1 MTERKADGMA
11 GLVNTVYRT
20 ILRHEM
26 VRPGDNVVVAVSG
39 GADSISL
46 LHCMLSLRGELDCV
60 VYAAHIHHGIR
71 GRAADADAAFVADFC
86 RQTGVRLFVHEV
98 DVPKLAKEQKISLE
112 LAGRRVRYQFLEDI
126 QLPHKRIATA
136 HTRNDCAETVLLHL
150 LRGCGTGGL
159 TGIAPV
165 TGGIIRPLIDAAREE
180 IEAYCEENGLQY
192 RTDET
197 NLDTAFTRNSV
208 RHRLLPFLQQEY
220 NPGIV
225 SSLAQTAGIVSEDHQ
240 LLEEITKKNFE
251 ELFCPGPFGEL
262 TADRA
267 VFSGFSVA
275 MQRRLLKRAYEII
288 NGSAEGITFEAIE
301 TARGLL
307 LAGVTGKRV
316 KLGSPG
322 KPGRQE
328 ETGRQIFVENEYDR
342 FSVFN
347 QLGEPFSYALQWG
360 ETISIPEA
368 GTKAAAYEWEG
379 DEKEKKQKD
388 ALCYLFDYKYK
399 NRGIVIRSRRIGDQ
413 FCLHGCTK
421 KIKKLLID
429 SKIPRRLRER
439 IPVIEIDGTIAAV
452 AGFGV
457 DDTFRP
463 QPDAKKYLVLDL
475 NKGEQ

>member
-1 MTERKADGMA
+1 M
-11 GLVNTVYRT
+11 
-20 ILRHEM
+20 
-26 VRPGDNVVVAVSG
+26 
-39 GADSISL
+39 
-46 LHCMLSLRGELDCV
+46 
-60 VYAAHIHHGIR
+60 
-71 GRAADADAAFVADFC
+71 
-86 RQTGVRLFVHEV
+86 
-98 DVPKLAKEQKISLE
+98 
-112 LAGRRVRYQFLEDI
+112 
-126 QLPHKRIATA
+126 
-136 HTRNDCAETVLLHL
+136 
-150 LRGCGTGGL
+150 
-159 TGIAPV
+159 
-165 TGGIIRPLIDAAREE
+165 
-180 IEAYCEENGLQY
+180 
-192 RTDET
+192 
-197 NLDTAFTRNSV
+197 
-208 RHRLLPFLQQEY
+208 
-220 NPGIV
+220 
-225 SSLAQTAGIVSEDHQ
+225 
-240 LLEEITKKNFE
+240 
-251 ELFCPGPFGEL
+251 
-262 TADRA
+262 
-267 VFSGFSVA
+267 
-275 MQRRLLKRAYEII
+275 
-288 NGSAEGITFEAIE
+288 
-301 TARGLL
+301 L

-368 GTKAAAYEWEG
+368 GTKAAAHDWEG